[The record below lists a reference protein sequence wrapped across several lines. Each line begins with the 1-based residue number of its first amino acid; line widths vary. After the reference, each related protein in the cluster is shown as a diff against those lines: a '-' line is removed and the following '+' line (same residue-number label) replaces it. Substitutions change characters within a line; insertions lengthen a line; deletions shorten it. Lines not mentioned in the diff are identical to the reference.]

1 MQVMTASTD
10 PLSACSGEENK
21 SYSLLLCLRGGVDSR
36 NEGSPE
42 RVNVTQGC
50 GGRGEGLGRP
60 EFVTIRCRA
69 RIGSRAI
76 TKYAWATVRLIISLA
91 ASCFLIIWGC
101 EAAQNISSD
110 LKEINK

>member
-69 RIGSRAI
+69 RIFVMSCPQTKNKQNTHTFKNRVSSNHQNTRGLRFGS
-76 TKYAWATVRLIISLA
+76 
-91 ASCFLIIWGC
+91 
-101 EAAQNISSD
+101 
-110 LKEINK
+110 